1 MLIQVKFPFL
11 EKCQSLASCQ
21 FSEKHGSCAT
31 RRLHVGLKKHLGAPA
46 SKEERLWLN
55 AALDEDH
62 FVLPLPKSSE
72 RDLSLRFQQQLL
84 QLLQQ
89 QQQRQ
94 RRHGEQHP

>member
-72 RDLSLRFQQQLL
+72 RDLSLRFQQQ
-84 QLLQQ
+84 QQLQQ
-89 QQQRQ
+89 QQRQQRQ

>member
-72 RDLSLRFQQQLL
+72 RDLSLRFQQQ
-84 QLLQQ
+84 QQ
-89 QQQRQ
+89 QQQLQQQQ